1 MAVFSLDKNLL
12 WLHVL
17 LVFMS
22 AMIQLVRERV
32 REMEEVFNRKIGG
45 KQLNKIRS
53 QDSLAPIK
61 TVSAFIAMS
70 GFEK

>member
-1 MAVFSLDKNLL
+1 MEV
-12 WLHVL
+12 
-17 LVFMS
+17 
-22 AMIQLVRERV
+22 
-32 REMEEVFNRKIGG
+32 EEVFSRKIGG

-61 TVSAFIAMS
+61 TVSAFIAVS

>member
-1 MAVFSLDKNLL
+1 M
-12 WLHVL
+12 
-17 LVFMS
+17 
-22 AMIQLVRERV
+22 
-32 REMEEVFNRKIGG
+32 EMEEVFNRKIGG
-45 KQLNKIRS
+45 KQLKKIRS